1 MTINKRM
8 NMNKILKYLSIAAIM
23 VPAVSCTEEKM
34 ELMEPATVLE
44 SVSIVMDDVSTAKL
58 YTDEQTGAQ
67 TLPMVIGENISL
79 SFSTVP
85 EDLSEVT
92 FPEMVWTSSD
102 ESIVSAT
109 NDGVLTANA
118 AGTAVITVTTEAM
131 NIVANASLTV
141 RVVETAKPAAGIS
154 ISSDATMTKG
164 DLPSCYIG
172 ETMTLSAAIT
182 PADATYKSVLWS
194 SGDEKIATVDRV
206 TGVVTGVSVGTV
218 TITATALDAENPVTE
233 TIDIYVDE
241 IITPVGIRLVNAPG
255 ADDIFSMSDLTY
267 KVVFETEPAACTQSL
282 ITWTSSDES
291 VATVENGVVTFK
303 KYGSVSISAA
313 CPEGETP
320 GAGFA
325 KSAEFTLNIPAGYY
339 NDVFADGANLLW
351 DRANNG
357 QTVTWKEGGKENYV
371 EIIPYQQNATKAR
384 GDFKRTQTTY
394 ISKDFPIICFRFD
407 DFVDMGIEG
416 ISKRN
421 INLDTSGNTEDGTK
435 FSGNFGG
442 SNNKWKKK
450 YLCSDGSA
458 IFVYDLDTQNF
469 ATGGAF
475 PDGTVG
481 TFSTFQIKYA
491 DIETAPD
498 ASSLMYRFFWFKTFA
513 SEADL
518 NAFLTEWSAET
529 GITYE

>member
-1 MTINKRM
+1 M

-23 VPAVSCTEEKM
+23 VPVVSCTEEKLEIM
-34 ELMEPATVLE
+34 DPATLTE
-44 SVSIVMDDVSTAKL
+44 SVSIVMDTENEAKI
-58 YTDEQTGAQ
+58 YIDSQTGSR
-67 TLPMVIGENISL
+67 TLPMIKGESIQL
-79 SFSTVP
+79 EFTTVP
-85 EDLSEVT
+85 EDLSEIT
-92 FPEMVWTSSD
+92 FPEMKWEPSD
-102 ESIVSAT
+102 ES
-109 NDGVLTANA
+109 
-118 AGTAVITVTTEAM
+118 VITVDESGLVTAVKAGEA
-131 NIVANASLTV
+131 NITISPVTVNTLASATLHIK
-141 RVVETAKPAAGIS
+141 VVETAVPATGIE
-154 ISSDATMTKG
+154 ITSDATMTKDG
-164 DLPSCYIG
+164 LPACYIG
-172 ETMTLSAAIT
+172 ETMTLTAAIT
-182 PADATYKSVLWS
+182 PAEATYRSVLWS
-194 SGDEKIATVDRV
+194 SGDEAVATVDPIS
-206 TGVVTGVSVGTV
+206 GVVTGVSVGKV
-218 TITATALDAENPVTE
+218 TITATALDAENPATK
-233 TIDIYVDE
+233 TFDIYVDQ
-241 IITPVGIRLVNAPG
+241 IIMPLGIRFTDAPE
-255 ADDIFSMSDLTY
+255 ADDIFSMSDLNYT
-267 KVVFETEPAACTQSL
+267 VDFETNPSECTLSQ
-282 ITWTSSDES
+282 ITWTSSDET

-303 KYGSVSISAA
+303 KYGSVRISAI
-313 CPEGETP
+313 CPEDGEA
-320 GAGFA
+320 GDGFA

-339 NDVFADGANLLW
+339 NDVFADENNLLW